1 MRILEPPPFL
11 RPSVALRN
19 KGRLPSK
26 PGVYYALQ
34 WWKPFAR
41 PLYIGESGN
50 INARW
55 NSRQWGD
62 HGQLSA
68 LRSRVGVRLHYRVT
82 ANKAAAVRLEAIEM
96 RRYSPTLNRKL
107 EPLRKDNLR
116 DVLDFCADS
125 LMIGVIL
132 SVIMIAVVGVMR

>member
-1 MRILEPPPFL
+1 MRLFDLPPFL
-11 RPSVALRN
+11 RRSVSLRN
-19 KGRLPSK
+19 RSKLPSR

-55 NSRQWGD
+55 NSRNYGP
-62 HGQLSA
+62 HHKLFELSKYF
-68 LRSRVGVRLHYRVT
+68 GVRLHYRVT
-82 ANKAAAVRLEAIEM
+82 SNKSAAVRLEAIEM

-107 EPLRKDNLR
+107 EPLRKDLLR
-116 DVLDFCADS
+116 DILDFCTDS
-125 LMIGVIL
+125 VLIGGVLSLLMIAI
-132 SVIMIAVVGVMR
+132 VGVLK